1 MQLSSLMQLLSSQIK
16 KLLKAIDFLQ
26 NDPIH
31 SQFFSP
37 YSRHEVE
44 DGERELITI
53 TTRVR
58 KQTRTR
64 VNLS

>member
-16 KLLKAIDFLQ
+16 KLFKAIDFLQ

-31 SQFFSP
+31 SQFFFSP

-44 DGERELITI
+44 DGERELLTI
-53 TTRVR
+53 TTLR